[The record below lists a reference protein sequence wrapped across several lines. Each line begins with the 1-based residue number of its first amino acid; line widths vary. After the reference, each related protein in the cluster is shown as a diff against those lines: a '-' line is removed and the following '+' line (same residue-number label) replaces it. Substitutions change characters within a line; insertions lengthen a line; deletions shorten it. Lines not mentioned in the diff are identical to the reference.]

1 MHAALLA
8 AGGESGLPP
17 LVYDIGLALLVAGF
31 LAVVFTR
38 IKIPTIAAFLLAG
51 VILGPVGELIDD
63 RANIDTIAQLGL
75 ILLLFLIGLEIDV
88 KALAA
93 GGRTIITSGLLQF
106 PVTVAFGLLVFQGL
120 FLAGLGGGILG
131 GDYAPLYAG
140 LTIGASSTLLVV
152 ALFQHSFT
160 LDTIAGRV
168 AVALLVFQDIWA
180 IVVLALQPNLDS
192 PRLGPIV
199 ASFGGI
205 MLLAAAATLMART
218 VLKAGFGWVAK
229 QPATVVVA
237 SLAWCFA
244 VVIAGINIDALLDSA
259 FGIHPGLAVSAGMAA
274 LIAGAT
280 IGALPF
286 RIEITRQVSVVRDF
300 FVTLFFVGIGMTI
313 PAPDDIGVVL
323 VAVAIAVVAILS
335 RFLVML
341 PILYSTGL
349 DRRNASLVST
359 KLAQISEFALVI
371 AFLGMQLGH
380 IDEQVNA
387 AIVLAFVATA
397 VISPWLFGRADSVAR
412 AIEPL
417 LDRLGFK
424 QPSADTGDQIDAYDL
439 ALLGVHRTGSS
450 LLHELRSAAPEL
462 LTRTLVVDF
471 NVAIH
476 EKITKLGPRVIYGDF
491 TSAETLRHAGVD
503 RSRVILCTIPDDVLV
518 SATSVGV
525 VETVRRLC
533 PEVVVIAT
541 AISFP
546 EMRALYRAGAD
557 YVLLPRVDAA
567 RAALDAVQA
576 ALNGTL
582 DQMRTETSHAAERGE
597 VLE

>member
-1 MHAALLA
+1 MHPALVA
-8 AGGESGLPP
+8 AGGESGLPA
-17 LVYDIGLALLVAGF
+17 LVYDIGLALLVAGL
-31 LAVVFTR
+31 LAAVFTR
-38 IKIPTIAAFLLAG
+38 IKIPTIAAFLVAG

-106 PVTVAFGLLVFQGL
+106 PLSAAFGLLVFQGL
-120 FLAGLGGGILG
+120 FLAGFGGAVLG

-140 LTIGASSTLLVV
+140 LTIGASSTLLIV
-152 ALFQHSFT
+152 ALFQQSFT
-160 LDTIAGRV
+160 LDTVTGRV
-168 AVALLVFQDIWA
+168 ALALLVFQDIWA

-192 PRLGPIV
+192 PQVGPIF

-205 MLLAAAATLMART
+205 VLLAAAATLVAHT
-218 VLKAGFGWVAK
+218 ALKVGFSWVAK
-229 QPATVVVA
+229 QPATMLVA

-244 VVIAGINIDALLDSA
+244 VVIGGVNIDAALESG
-259 FGIHPGLAVSAGMAA
+259 FGIHPGLAVSAGMGA

-280 IGALPF
+280 IAALPF

-313 PAPDDIGVVL
+313 PAPDDVGVVL
-323 VAVAIAVVAILS
+323 VALAIAALAILS

-341 PILYSTGL
+341 PILYFTGL
-349 DRRNASLVST
+349 DRRNATLVST
-359 KLAQISEFALVI
+359 KLAPISEFALVI

-397 VISPWLFGRADSVAR
+397 VVSPFLSDGLTRCASPR
-412 AIEPL
+412 PL
-417 LDRLGFK
+417 LNRLVQ
-424 QPSADTGDQIDAYDL
+424 QPPADTGEGRGIRPGA
-439 ALLGVHRTGSS
+439 ARGASHRVV
-450 LLHELRSAAPEL
+450 LLHELGVAAPDL

-471 NVAIH
+471 NVGIH
-476 EKITKLGPRVIYGDF
+476 ERISELGPHVIYGDF
-491 TSAETLRHAGVD
+491 TSADTLRHAGVD
-503 RSRVILCTIPDDVLV
+503 RCRVVLCTIPDDVLV

-525 VETVRRLC
+525 VETVRGIC
-533 PEVVVIAT
+533 PEVMIVAT

-546 EMRALYRAGAD
+546 EVRALYEAGAD
-557 YVLLPRVDAA
+557 YVLLPRIDAA
-567 RAALDAVQA
+567 RAALTAVQA

-582 DQMRTETSHAAERGE
+582 GQMRAEASGAADRGE